1 MRKRLCLLLALL
13 LLLGL
18 TGCAVRPVVLPESTL
33 IPGTAPFLPEASLGE
48 SVERRETATLWF
60 RCGDLPYLAQE
71 SRSIALLTG
80 QSYEM
85 ALLEALFSGPGT
97 QHPTLRTLFPEGTR
111 VLSAVVQG
119 RTLLVTLSGE
129 FVNQPGDEPVDWQE
143 DGYWRVEVPLRRRLA
158 MQSLV
163 ATVTE
168 NCDVDEVLV
177 LVEQPE
183 GFGGSLRLR
192 QNWFEDD
199 SEDNVLTGP
208 QRRDDS
214 LLLTPRGT
222 VEAVARC
229 YMAQDWLR
237 LYAFMESGTDERSF
251 VETMGQL
258 PAVTAVRCNG
268 CSVTPDGQEATA
280 TVDLTVLGAGGEA
293 RTVKA
298 HVFRIR
304 RENGLWKVS
313 LEQLMSWV
321 EE

>member
-1 MRKRLCLLLALL
+1 MRKRLCLFCLL
-13 LLLGL
+13 LFLLIL

-33 IPGTAPFLPEASLGE
+33 IPGTAALLPEASLGE
-48 SVERRETATLWF
+48 TVERRESVTLWF
-60 RCGDLPYLAQE
+60 RCGKLPYLAQE
-71 SRSIALLTG
+71 SRSIAQFTG

-85 ALLEALFSGPGT
+85 ALLEALFAGPGT
-97 QHPTLRTLFPEGTR
+97 QHPSLRTLFPEGTR
-111 VLSAVVQG
+111 VLSAVTQG

-129 FVNQPGDEPVDWQE
+129 FTNQPGDEPVDWQE

-177 LVEQPE
+177 LVDQPE
-183 GFGGSLRLR
+183 DFGGSLRLR

-199 SEDNVLTGP
+199 SEDSVLTGP

-222 VEAVARC
+222 VEAISRFCMAR
-229 YMAQDWLR
+229 DWLS
-237 LYAFMESGTDERSF
+237 LYAFLEAGTDERGF

-258 PAVTAVRCNG
+258 PAVTAVSCAG
-268 CSVTPDGQEATA
+268 CSVSLDGQEATA
-280 TVDLTVLGAGGEA
+280 TVDITVTGPDGAS
-293 RTVKA
+293 RTEKA